1 MMDAT
6 ARLMDI
12 FGSAKKLDASII
24 SAYMDVVAQYGTV
37 EDAWELYRLFVE
49 DPHHYIRG
57 LLLQPIM
64 RCGDVTVAQD
74 MYERYVRNQAS
85 PEHIPDGVLYALG
98 YLGYVEAAAD
108 LVALVNGPYG
118 AVSVDACLG
127 LVHLPCEPY
136 REKLAAELENA
147 LDQNLF
153 NEFLPLLSFKCTT
166 EDMIPRL
173 VHWGEQHASVDCN
186 AGIIAGIAL
195 FGEGQKDTIRSIL
208 WNPFWEAHGTA
219 TGSCVW
225 SYFAMQHVGLTFREL
240 VQDIKSYDA
249 SKEDVQ
255 ALEYRL
261 DVLHEMLELKL
272 SYTARPIRFA
282 RSNEESFGQLY
293 SDLFSWSNE
302 HHDDSIIGWMNEQLG
317 VEHRLLERYYE
328 LRKRIEI
335 KMVHEIELEH
345 VQKGS

>member
-6 ARLMDI
+6 ARLIDM
-12 FGSAKKLDASII
+12 FGSGKKLDASII
-24 SAYMDVVAQYGTV
+24 SAYTDVVARYGTM

-64 RCGDVTVAQD
+64 RCGDVTLAQD
-74 MYERYVRNQAS
+74 MYERYVQNQAS

-98 YLGYVEAAAD
+98 YLGYVEAATD
-108 LVALVNGPYG
+108 LVTLVNGPYG

-127 LVHLPCEPY
+127 LVQLPCEPY
-136 REKLAAELENA
+136 RGQLAAELEKA

-153 NEFLPLLSFKCTT
+153 NEFLPLLSFKCTA

-255 ALEYRL
+255 VLEYRL
-261 DVLHEMLELKL
+261 DVLYEMLELKL

-328 LRKRIEI
+328 LRKRVEI

>member
-6 ARLMDI
+6 AGLIDM
-12 FGSAKKLDASII
+12 FSSGKKLDASII
-24 SAYMDVVAQYGTV
+24 SAYTDVVARYGTM

-64 RCGDVTVAQD
+64 RCGDVTLAQD
-74 MYERYVRNQAS
+74 MYERYVQNQSS
-85 PEHIPDGVLYALG
+85 PEHIPDGVLYVLG

-118 AVSVDACLG
+118 VASVDACLG

-136 REKLAAELENA
+136 REQLAAELEKA

-153 NEFLPLLSFKCTT
+153 NELLPLLSFKCTT

-261 DVLHEMLELKL
+261 DVLYEMLELKL

-328 LRKRIEI
+328 LRKRVEI

>member
-6 ARLMDI
+6 TRLIDM

-24 SAYMDVVAQYGTV
+24 SAYTDVVAQYGTV

-64 RCGDVTVAQD
+64 RCGDVTLAQD
-74 MYERYVRNQAS
+74 MYERYVQNQAS

-136 REKLAAELENA
+136 REKLAAELEKA

-195 FGEGQKDTIRSIL
+195 FGEGQKETIRSIL

-240 VQDIKSYDA
+240 VQDIKSYDT

-255 ALEYRL
+255 ALEHRL
-261 DVLHEMLELKL
+261 DVLYEMLELKL

-282 RSNEESFGQLY
+282 RSNEESFSQLY

-302 HHDDSIIGWMNEQLG
+302 HHDDSIIGWINEQLG
-317 VEHRLLERYYE
+317 VGHRLLERYYD

>member
-1 MMDAT
+1 MDAT
-6 ARLMDI
+6 AGLIDM
-12 FGSAKKLDASII
+12 FSSGKKLDASII
-24 SAYMDVVAQYGTV
+24 SAYTDVVARYGTM

-64 RCGDVTVAQD
+64 RCGDVTLAQD
-74 MYERYVRNQAS
+74 MYERYVQNQSS
-85 PEHIPDGVLYALG
+85 PEHIPDGVLYVLG

-118 AVSVDACLG
+118 VASVDACLG

-136 REKLAAELENA
+136 REQLAAELEKV

-153 NEFLPLLSFKCTT
+153 NELLPLLSFKCTT

-261 DVLHEMLELKL
+261 DVLYEMLELKL
-272 SYTARPIRFA
+272 SYTARPIRFS

-328 LRKRIEI
+328 LRKRVEI

>member
-1 MMDAT
+1 MMDVT
-6 ARLMDI
+6 TRLIDM

-24 SAYMDVVAQYGTV
+24 SAYTDVVAQYGTV

-64 RCGDVTVAQD
+64 RCGDVTLAQD

-136 REKLAAELENA
+136 REKLAAELEKA

-166 EDMIPRL
+166 ENMIPRL

-195 FGEGQKDTIRSIL
+195 FGEGQKETIRSIL

-249 SKEDVQ
+249 AIEDVQ

-261 DVLHEMLELKL
+261 DVLYEMLELKL

-293 SDLFSWSNE
+293 SDLFSWSTE
-302 HHDDSIIGWMNEQLG
+302 HHDDSLMGWMTERLGYRHQLLDQY
-317 VEHRLLERYYE
+317 HE
-328 LRKRIEI
+328 LSKRVEI

-345 VQKGS
+345 VRTGS

>member
-6 ARLMDI
+6 ARLIDMFDS
-12 FGSAKKLDASII
+12 GKKLDASII
-24 SAYMDVVAQYGTV
+24 SAYTDVVAQYGTM
-37 EDAWELYRLFVE
+37 EDAWELYRLFVK

-64 RCGDVTVAQD
+64 RCGDVTLAQD

-85 PEHIPDGVLYALG
+85 PEHIPNGVLYVLG
-98 YLGYVEAAAD
+98 YLGYVEATAD
-108 LVALVNGPYG
+108 LVALVSGPYG
-118 AVSVDACLG
+118 AASVDACLG
-127 LVHLPCEPY
+127 LVHLPCESH
-136 REKLAAELENA
+136 REQLATELEKA
-147 LDQNLF
+147 KDQNLF

-166 EDMIPRL
+166 EDMVPQL
-173 VHWGEQHASVDCN
+173 VYWGEQHASVDCN

-208 WNPFWEAHGTA
+208 WNPLWEAHGTA

-240 VQDIKSYDA
+240 IQDIKSYDA
-249 SKEDVQ
+249 SKEDVE

-261 DVLHEMLELKL
+261 DVLYEMLELKL

-282 RSNEESFGQLY
+282 RSNEESFSQLY
-293 SDLFSWSNE
+293 SNLFSWSTE
-302 HHDDSIIGWMNEQLG
+302 HHDDSIVGWMNEQLG
-317 VEHRLLERYYE
+317 YEHRLLEQYNE
-328 LRKRIEI
+328 LRKRVEI

-345 VQKGS
+345 VRKGS

>member
-1 MMDAT
+1 
-6 ARLMDI
+6 
-12 FGSAKKLDASII
+12 
-24 SAYMDVVAQYGTV
+24 
-37 EDAWELYRLFVE
+37 
-49 DPHHYIRG
+49 
-57 LLLQPIM
+57 M
-64 RCGDVTVAQD
+64 RCGDVTLAQD

-98 YLGYVEAAAD
+98 YLGCVEAAAD

-127 LVHLPCEPY
+127 LVHLSCEPY

-153 NEFLPLLSFKCTT
+153 NEFLPLLSSKCTT

-261 DVLHEMLELKL
+261 EVLHEMLELKL

-282 RSNEESFGQLY
+282 RSNEEPFGQLY

-317 VEHRLLERYYE
+317 VEHRLLDQYDE
-328 LRKRIEI
+328 LRKKSRLKWCMKLSWIMFGQGVNRVGI
-335 KMVHEIELEH
+335 
-345 VQKGS
+345 

>member
-1 MMDAT
+1 
-6 ARLMDI
+6 
-12 FGSAKKLDASII
+12 
-24 SAYMDVVAQYGTV
+24 
-37 EDAWELYRLFVE
+37 
-49 DPHHYIRG
+49 
-57 LLLQPIM
+57 M
-64 RCGDVTVAQD
+64 RCGDVTLAQD

-136 REKLAAELENA
+136 REKLAAELEKA

-240 VQDIKSYDA
+240 VQDIKSNDA

-261 DVLHEMLELKL
+261 DVLCEMLELKL

-302 HHDDSIIGWMNEQLG
+302 HHDDSIVGWMNEQLG
-317 VEHRLLERYYE
+317 VEHRLLDQYDE
-328 LRKRIEI
+328 LRKKSRL
-335 KMVHEIELEH
+335 KWCMKLSWSMFGQELI
-345 VQKGS
+345 GSGYKSF

>member
-1 MMDAT
+1 MDAT
-6 ARLMDI
+6 AGLIDM
-12 FGSAKKLDASII
+12 FSSGKKLDASII
-24 SAYMDVVAQYGTV
+24 SAYTDVVARYGTM

-64 RCGDVTVAQD
+64 RCGDVTLAQD
-74 MYERYVRNQAS
+74 MYERYVQNQSS
-85 PEHIPDGVLYALG
+85 PEHIPDGVLYVLG

-118 AVSVDACLG
+118 VASVDACLG

-136 REKLAAELENA
+136 REQLAAELEKA

-153 NEFLPLLSFKCTT
+153 NELLPLLSFKCTT

-261 DVLHEMLELKL
+261 DVLYEMLELKL

-328 LRKRIEI
+328 LRKRVEI

>member
-1 MMDAT
+1 
-6 ARLMDI
+6 
-12 FGSAKKLDASII
+12 
-24 SAYMDVVAQYGTV
+24 
-37 EDAWELYRLFVE
+37 
-49 DPHHYIRG
+49 
-57 LLLQPIM
+57 M
-64 RCGDVTVAQD
+64 RCGDVTLAQD

-85 PEHIPDGVLYALG
+85 PEHIPDGVLYVLG
-98 YLGYVEAAAD
+98 YLGYVEAAVD

-118 AVSVDACLG
+118 AMSVDACLG

-136 REKLAAELENA
+136 REQLAAELEKA
-147 LDQNLF
+147 LNQNLF

-240 VQDIKSYDA
+240 IQDIKSYDA

-261 DVLHEMLELKL
+261 DVLYEMLELKL

-302 HHDDSIIGWMNEQLG
+302 HHDDSMIGWMNEQLG
-317 VEHRLLERYYE
+317 VSTDCWNDF
-328 LRKRIEI
+328 
-335 KMVHEIELEH
+335 M
-345 VQKGS
+345 S

>member
-6 ARLMDI
+6 ARLIDM
-12 FGSAKKLDASII
+12 FGSGKKLDAIII
-24 SAYMDVVAQYGTV
+24 SAYTDVVARYGTV

-64 RCGDVTVAQD
+64 RCGDVTLAQD
-74 MYERYVRNQAS
+74 MYGRYVQNQAS
-85 PEHIPDGVLYALG
+85 PEYIPDGVLYVLG

-136 REKLAAELENA
+136 REQLAAELEKA

-173 VHWGEQHASVDCN
+173 IHWGEQRASVDCN

-255 ALEYRL
+255 VLEYRL
-261 DVLHEMLELKL
+261 DVLYEMLELKL

-293 SDLFSWSNE
+293 RDLFSWSNE

-328 LRKRIEI
+328 LRKRVEI

-345 VQKGS
+345 VRKGS

>member
-1 MMDAT
+1 
-6 ARLMDI
+6 
-12 FGSAKKLDASII
+12 
-24 SAYMDVVAQYGTV
+24 
-37 EDAWELYRLFVE
+37 
-49 DPHHYIRG
+49 
-57 LLLQPIM
+57 
-64 RCGDVTVAQD
+64 
-74 MYERYVRNQAS
+74 
-85 PEHIPDGVLYALG
+85 
-98 YLGYVEAAAD
+98 LGYVEATTD

-118 AVSVDACLG
+118 VASVDACLG
-127 LVHLPCEPY
+127 LVHLPCEPH
-136 REKLAAELENA
+136 REQLAAELDKA

-261 DVLHEMLELKL
+261 DVLYEMLELKL

-317 VEHRLLERYYE
+317 AEHRLLERYHE
-328 LRKRIEI
+328 LRKRVEI

>member
-1 MMDAT
+1 MDAT
-6 ARLMDI
+6 ARLMDM

-24 SAYMDVVAQYGTV
+24 SAYMDVVARYGTV

-64 RCGDVTVAQD
+64 RCGDVTLAQD

-98 YLGYVEAAAD
+98 YLGYVEVAAD

-127 LVHLPCEPY
+127 LVHLPCEMY
-136 REKLAAELENA
+136 REKLAAELEKA

-195 FGEGQKDTIRSIL
+195 FGEGQKETIRSIL

-240 VQDIKSYDA
+240 VQDIKSYDT
-249 SKEDVQ
+249 SKKDVQ
-255 ALEYRL
+255 TLEYRL

>member
-6 ARLMDI
+6 ARLIDM
-12 FGSAKKLDASII
+12 FGSGKKLDASII
-24 SAYMDVVAQYGTV
+24 SAYTDVVARYGTM

-64 RCGDVTVAQD
+64 RCGDVTLAQD
-74 MYERYVRNQAS
+74 MYERYVQNQAS

-127 LVHLPCEPY
+127 LVQLPCEPY
-136 REKLAAELENA
+136 RGQLAAELEKA

-153 NEFLPLLSFKCTT
+153 NEFLPLLSFKCTA

-255 ALEYRL
+255 VLEYRL
-261 DVLHEMLELKL
+261 DVLYEMLELKL

-328 LRKRIEI
+328 LRKRVEI

>member
-6 ARLMDI
+6 ARLMDM

-24 SAYMDVVAQYGTV
+24 SAYTDVVAQYGTM

-64 RCGDVTVAQD
+64 RCGDVTLAQD
-74 MYERYVRNQAS
+74 MYERYVRNQTS
-85 PEHIPDGVLYALG
+85 PEHIPNGVLYVLG
-98 YLGYVEAAAD
+98 YLGYVEATAD

-118 AVSVDACLG
+118 AMSVDACLG

-136 REKLAAELENA
+136 REKLTAELEKA

-166 EDMIPRL
+166 EDIISRL

-195 FGEGQKDTIRSIL
+195 FGEGQKETIRSIL

-240 VQDIKSYDA
+240 IQDIKSYDA

-261 DVLHEMLELKL
+261 DVLYEMLELKL

-302 HHDDSIIGWMNEQLG
+302 HHDDSMIGWMNEQLG
-317 VEHRLLERYYE
+317 GEHRLLERYYE
-328 LRKRIEI
+328 LRKRVEIE
-335 KMVHEIELEH
+335 MVHEIELEH
-345 VQKGS
+345 VQKGN

>member
-6 ARLMDI
+6 ARLIDM
-12 FGSAKKLDASII
+12 FGSGKKLDASII
-24 SAYMDVVAQYGTV
+24 SAYTDVVARYGTM

-64 RCGDVTVAQD
+64 RCGDVTLAQD
-74 MYERYVRNQAS
+74 MYERYVQNQAS

-127 LVHLPCEPY
+127 LVQLPCEPY
-136 REKLAAELENA
+136 RGQLAAELEKA

-153 NEFLPLLSFKCTT
+153 NEFLPLLSFKCTA

-240 VQDIKSYDA
+240 VQDIKSHDA

-255 ALEYRL
+255 VLEYRL
-261 DVLHEMLELKL
+261 DVLYEMLELKL

-328 LRKRIEI
+328 LRKRVEI

>member
-6 ARLMDI
+6 ARLMDM

-24 SAYMDVVAQYGTV
+24 SAYTDVVAQYGTV

-64 RCGDVTVAQD
+64 RCGDVTLAQD
-74 MYERYVRNQAS
+74 MYERYVRNQTS

-98 YLGYVEAAAD
+98 YLGYLEASAD

-136 REKLAAELENA
+136 REKLAAELEKA

-153 NEFLPLLSFKCTT
+153 NEFLPLLSFKCMT
-166 EDMIPRL
+166 EDMILRL

-195 FGEGQKDTIRSIL
+195 FGVGQKDTIRSIL
-208 WNPFWEAHGTA
+208 WNPLWEAHGTA

-261 DVLHEMLELKL
+261 DVLCEMLELKL

-282 RSNEESFGQLY
+282 RSNEESFRQLY

-302 HHDDSIIGWMNEQLG
+302 HHDDSIVGWMNEQLG
-317 VEHRLLERYYE
+317 VEHRLLDQYDE
-328 LRKRIEI
+328 LRKKIEI

-345 VQKGS
+345 VRTGS

>member
-1 MMDAT
+1 MDAT
-6 ARLMDI
+6 AGLIDM
-12 FGSAKKLDASII
+12 FGSGKKLDASII
-24 SAYMDVVAQYGTV
+24 SAYTDVVARYGTM

-64 RCGDVTVAQD
+64 RCGDVTLAQD
-74 MYERYVRNQAS
+74 MYERYVQNRAS
-85 PEHIPDGVLYALG
+85 PEHIPDGVLYVLG

-118 AVSVDACLG
+118 VASVDACLG

-136 REKLAAELENA
+136 REQLAAELEKA

-153 NEFLPLLSFKCTT
+153 NELLPLLSFKCTT

-261 DVLHEMLELKL
+261 DVLYEMLELKL

-328 LRKRIEI
+328 LRKRVEI

>member
-6 ARLMDI
+6 ARLMDM

-24 SAYMDVVAQYGTV
+24 SAYTDVVAQYGTV
-37 EDAWELYRLFVE
+37 EDARELYRLFVE

-64 RCGDVTVAQD
+64 RCGDVTLAQD
-74 MYERYVRNQAS
+74 MYERYVQKQAS

-136 REKLAAELENA
+136 REKLAAELEKA

-195 FGEGQKDTIRSIL
+195 FGEGQKETIRSIL

-249 SKEDVQ
+249 AIEDVQ

-261 DVLHEMLELKL
+261 DVLYEMLELKL

-293 SDLFSWSNE
+293 SDLFSWSTE
-302 HHDDSIIGWMNEQLG
+302 HHDDSLMGWMTERLGYRHQLLDQY
-317 VEHRLLERYYE
+317 HE
-328 LRKRIEI
+328 LRKRVEI

>member
-6 ARLMDI
+6 AGLIDM
-12 FGSAKKLDASII
+12 FGSGKKLDASII
-24 SAYMDVVAQYGTV
+24 SAYTDVVARYGTM

-64 RCGDVTVAQD
+64 RCGDVTLAQD
-74 MYERYVRNQAS
+74 MYERYVQNRAS
-85 PEHIPDGVLYALG
+85 PEHIPDGVLYVLG

-118 AVSVDACLG
+118 VASVDACLG

-136 REKLAAELENA
+136 REQLAAELEKA

-153 NEFLPLLSFKCTT
+153 NELLPLLSFKCTT

-261 DVLHEMLELKL
+261 DVLYEMLELKL

-328 LRKRIEI
+328 LRKRVEI

>member
-1 MMDAT
+1 MDVT
-6 ARLMDI
+6 AGLIDM
-12 FGSAKKLDASII
+12 FGSGKKLDASII
-24 SAYMDVVAQYGTV
+24 SAYTDVVARYGTM

-64 RCGDVTVAQD
+64 RCGDVTLAQD
-74 MYERYVRNQAS
+74 MYERYVQNQSS
-85 PEHIPDGVLYALG
+85 PEHIPDGVLYVLG

-118 AVSVDACLG
+118 VASVDACLG

-136 REKLAAELENA
+136 REQLAAELEKA

-153 NEFLPLLSFKCTT
+153 NELLPLLSFKCTT

-261 DVLHEMLELKL
+261 DVLYEMLELKL

-328 LRKRIEI
+328 LRKRVEI

>member
-6 ARLMDI
+6 TRLIDM
-12 FGSAKKLDASII
+12 FGSVKKLDASII
-24 SAYMDVVAQYGTV
+24 SAYTDVVAQYGTV

-49 DPHHYIRG
+49 DPHQYIRG

-64 RCGDVTVAQD
+64 RCGDVTLAQD

-127 LVHLPCEPY
+127 MVHLPCEPY
-136 REKLAAELENA
+136 REKLAAELEKA

-219 TGSCVW
+219 TGSCLW

-249 SKEDVQ
+249 AIEDVQ

-261 DVLHEMLELKL
+261 DVLYEMLELKL

-282 RSNEESFGQLY
+282 RSNEEPFGQLY

-302 HHDDSIIGWMNEQLG
+302 HHDDSLMGWMTERLGYRHQLLDQY
-317 VEHRLLERYYE
+317 HE
-328 LRKRIEI
+328 LRKRVET

>member
-6 ARLMDI
+6 ARLIDMFDS
-12 FGSAKKLDASII
+12 GKKLDASII
-24 SAYMDVVAQYGTV
+24 SAYTDVVARYGTM

-64 RCGDVTVAQD
+64 RCGDVTLAQD
-74 MYERYVRNQAS
+74 MYERYVQNQAS

-127 LVHLPCEPY
+127 LVQLPCEPY
-136 REKLAAELENA
+136 REQLAAELEKA

-153 NEFLPLLSFKCTT
+153 NEFLPLLSFKCTA

-255 ALEYRL
+255 VLEYRL
-261 DVLHEMLELKL
+261 DVLYEMLELKL

-328 LRKRIEI
+328 LRKRVEI